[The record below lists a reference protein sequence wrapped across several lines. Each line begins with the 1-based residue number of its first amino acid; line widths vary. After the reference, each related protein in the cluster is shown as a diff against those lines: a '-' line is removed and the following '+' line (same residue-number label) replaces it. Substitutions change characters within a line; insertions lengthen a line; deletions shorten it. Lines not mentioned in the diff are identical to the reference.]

1 MGEEWVTFC
10 SPARFGLSCWWS
22 NWRILL
28 LRQSC
33 REEQLWPELFCRVA
47 LRAGAAY
54 LWHLAGSEVTCV
66 VLWDGIHGFS
76 ALSMAQPSPSI
87 LSSLV
92 ELSWAWPC
100 VEKMARGF
108 SRRVQYCLVW
118 QIEPELELRS
128 GQGKLNSRHCSW
140 QHPGLPGGLR
150 LTVAGMAGMWPVRMS
165 SAERAL
171 PTWETAIVLGEW
183 NKPVQSSGLGETM
196 GKLKESK
203 EQQDRCFLAGHW
215 FETGGENSGGCYLEK
230 KRVCLQ
236 LWTANVK
243 IHHWAPERGD
253 VTASAQPLFFPVSKE
268 GLKTASD
275 SELSVGF
282 RLLFSAG

>member
-33 REEQLWPELFCRVA
+33 REEQLWPELFCMVA

-118 QIEPELELRS
+118 QMGARTWAEVRPGQTELKTL
-128 GQGKLNSRHCSW
+128 L
-140 QHPGLPGGLR
+140 
-150 LTVAGMAGMWPVRMS
+150 M
-165 SAERAL
+165 
-171 PTWETAIVLGEW
+171 TA
-183 NKPVQSSGLGETM
+183 S
-196 GKLKESK
+196 
-203 EQQDRCFLAGHW
+203 
-215 FETGGENSGGCYLEK
+215 
-230 KRVCLQ
+230 
-236 LWTANVK
+236 
-243 IHHWAPERGD
+243 WAPRRAEVDHCRYGRDVASENEQCWKGSSHLGD
-253 VTASAQPLFFPVSKE
+253 SHP
-268 GLKTASD
+268 
-275 SELSVGF
+275 F
-282 RLLFSAG
+282 RRVK